1 MEDEV
6 HRAELVKCE
15 GGLDWIQQAEAF
27 NIRCFNFVS
36 ILLRA
41 SGQTPCRTLHLRNK
55 YNYFRKNV

>member
-27 NIRCFNFVS
+27 NIRCFNFCVHTS
-36 ILLRA
+36 T
-41 SGQTPCRTLHLRNK
+41 GERTDSLPNLT
-55 YNYFRKNV
+55 FEE